1 MIDRI
6 RAAMD
11 ISSVFALIR
20 ILKDYKQVL
29 SYLQMEAWL
38 GISLVGYS
46 GLPLLLWFARGLKI
60 LPIHIG

>member
-1 MIDRI
+1 
-6 RAAMD
+6 MD

-20 ILKDYKQVL
+20 ILKDYKWVL

-46 GLPLLLWFARGLKI
+46 EIPLLLWFTYGLEV
-60 LPIHIG
+60 LSIHAG